1 MKYKIQKSLKHIIL
15 LGSIFACSTPSLL
28 AAETLLQVYQH
39 AKQNDAQLK
48 ISEIN
53 FLATLEKKPQVLSG
67 LKPRV
72 DLGANASYNL
82 QYTSRTIRADD
93 GAGFLN
99 LGYNL
104 SLNKP
109 LINKQLDAQVEQVD
123 SSINQAKA
131 TLEADRQ
138 NLIVRVAEAY
148 FQYLNA
154 KENLAFRKAENVA
167 IGRQLNQVK
176 AYFDAGRSAITDV
189 KEAQARYDLASAQ
202 VEVANQQIDVSR
214 ESIRVITTRYYKS
227 LNGVSDKIPLVV
239 PKPNNIEAWAKSS
252 IANSKQVIAAQYA
265 VEIAQKAVDIERAV
279 KSPKLDLFAKH
290 SGSSTFGEDT
300 FDQDKID
307 ASVGLQFSMPIYRG
321 GNISSRIREARHRL
335 RQARQQL
342 ELQKRSTTQQTR
354 AAYLTIVSGLS
365 QVKALKQALNSTQT
379 AANATQ
385 AGFEAGTRTAVDVL
399 LSLRETF
406 SAKRDYA
413 TARYD
418 FLLNTLKLKQAT
430 GTLSDSDLMAIS
442 KLLTKK
448 R

>member
-1 MKYKIQKSLKHIIL
+1 MKHTIQKSVKNSFLF
-15 LGSIFACSTPSLL
+15 GSIIMALSIPSMSYS
-28 AAETLLQVYQH
+28 ESLLQVYQD
-39 AKQNDAQLK
+39 AKRNDAQLK

-53 FLATLEKKPQVLSG
+53 FLATLEKKPQILSG

-72 DLGANASYNL
+72 DFSSNASYNL
-82 QYTSRTIRADD
+82 QYTDRTLGGNDRA
-93 GAGFLN
+93 AFLN
-99 LGYNL
+99 FGYTL
-104 SLNKP
+104 SLSKS
-109 LINKQLDAQVEQVD
+109 LINKQLDAQVDQVD
-123 SSINQAKA
+123 ASIGQAKA
-131 TLEADRQ
+131 LLEADRQ
-138 NLIVRVAEAY
+138 SLIVRIAEVY

-154 KENLAFRKAENVA
+154 KENLTFRKAEKIA

-176 AYFDAGRSAITDV
+176 AYFEAGRSAITDV

-214 ESIRVITTRYYKS
+214 ESIRVITTKYYKN
-227 LNGVSDKIPLVV
+227 LDGVSDKIPLVV
-239 PKPNNIEAWAKSS
+239 PQPNNIEAWAKTSL
-252 IANSKQVIAAQYA
+252 ANSKQLVAAQRA
-265 VEIAQKAVDIERAV
+265 VDIAQKTVDIERAV
-279 KSPKLDLFAKH
+279 KSPKVNLFAKH
-290 SGSSTFGEDT
+290 SGSSTLGEDA
-300 FDQDKID
+300 FDQDKLD
-307 ASVGLQFSMPIYRG
+307 ASVGLQLNMPLYQG
-321 GNISSRIREARHRL
+321 GYITSRVREARHKL

-342 ELQKRSTTQQTR
+342 ELQKRLTTQQTR

-430 GTLSDSDLMAIS
+430 GTLSEVDLASVS
-442 KLLTKK
+442 KLLTK